1 MLQAFLSH
9 ETRSFSAL
17 FLVETTTN
25 HEPTAMEKLVDLW
38 AQVEWSKLPVM
49 VANYPSNAAEM
60 NPLLEASM
68 ESLQMDLLEICG
80 KNVGLGLEDVSEKL
94 MVEAFVRPVEQPDL
108 CVMGIFSLQL
118 LTFSGLVREKSVER
132 RKVPM
137 MLEKNVGSFMHV
149 LKRYV
154 SPHPSNLYADFG
166 SHRRTEDLDIS
177 DVAIQFLGRTLYQL
191 ADLPP
196 PPGSENLEQFA
207 FGRNWRQFV
216 EKISVEGLIS
226 SVKELR
232 GLVGPSNL
240 HGLTVLDLGCGS
252 GLSSLSFKIL
262 GANVISVD
270 VQDESLEASRHLQM
284 RFKSVLNNVSSEDST
299 WQFEKASVLDAW
311 ALAARKPVDVYTWG
325 VLHHTGDVW
334 QAIHNAQLPLR
345 EDGLLL
351 VAVYAEE
358 FYDEK
363 DNILMMKDFYRKAN
377 RRQQEHL
384 DIAVGIYWL
393 RPLLRAGKNPFEVL
407 RNFSQMRGMDFWT
420 DVRDWLGGW
429 PTEFVSTSAMLS
441 FVKHTGLRCVHV
453 RRNGGN
459 TEFALTKPGPGVQ
472 RWTAGR
478 ICEDLEF
485 QEDFTQTLPLLQQ
498 SLYHWPETMQ
508 ETMERRWWISR
519 LPDWMRNYSD
529 GNDNPQKDRLL
540 LIRKSGEPF
549 GYPSAQFARPD
560 SIRDLRLSLYAFWEG
575 FAYISPGTPDDWMGD
590 SIPKGVPFRVKG
602 DTADTDT
609 QLRACLLP
617 LAEVSLQQE
626 AEIRVLA
633 TEAGLT

>member
-1 MLQAFLSH
+1 
-9 ETRSFSAL
+9 
-17 FLVETTTN
+17 
-25 HEPTAMEKLVDLW
+25 
-38 AQVEWSKLPVM
+38 
-49 VANYPSNAAEM
+49 M

-68 ESLQMDLLEICG
+68 ESLQIDLLEICQ
-80 KNVGLGLEDVSEKL
+80 NVEDVSEKV
-94 MVEAFVRPVEQPDL
+94 MVEHHKEAKEIPVVSDL

-118 LTFSGLVREKSVER
+118 MTFSGLLKEKSVDI

-137 MLEKNVGSFMHV
+137 MLEKNVGSFMNV

-154 SPHPSNLYADFG
+154 SPRPTNLYADFG
-166 SHRRTEDLDIS
+166 SNRRTEDLDIS
-177 DVAIQFLGRTLYQL
+177 DLAIQFLGRTLYQL
-191 ADLPP
+191 ANLPP
-196 PPGSENLEQFA
+196 PPGPQRVEEQFA

-216 EKISVEGLIS
+216 DRISVNGLIS
-226 SVKELR
+226 SVKEVR
-232 GLVGPSNL
+232 GLVGGAISNL

-252 GLSSLSFKIL
+252 GLSSLSFRLL
-262 GANVISVD
+262 GAHVISVD
-270 VQDESLEASRHLQM
+270 VQEESLEASKYLQM
-284 RFKSVLNNVSSEDST
+284 RFKSVLSNVSSEDST
-299 WQFEKASVLDAW
+299 WQFVKASALDAW
-311 ALAARKPVDVYTWG
+311 QLAALKPADIVHTWG

-334 QAIHNAQLPLR
+334 QAIHNAQLPLA

-363 DNILMMKDFYRKAN
+363 ESILMMKDFYRKAN
-377 RRQQEHL
+377 LKQQEHL

-407 RNFSQMRGMDFWT
+407 QNFSQMRGMDFWT

-429 PTEFVSTSAMLS
+429 PTEFVSTNAMLS

-459 TEFALTKPGPGVQ
+459 TEFAFTRPAGVK

-478 ICEDLEF
+478 SCEDLEF

-498 SLYHWPETMQ
+498 SLYHWPPQMEETM
-508 ETMERRWWISR
+508 RRWWFSK

-575 FAYISPGTPDDWMGD
+575 FAYISPGNPDDRTGD

-602 DTADTDT
+602 DIRDTDT
-609 QLRACLLP
+609 LQACLLP
-617 LAEVSLQQE
+617 LAEVSLQEE
-626 AEIRVLA
+626 AEIQVLA
-633 TEAGLT
+633 TEAGLIWLPQNGLICAGNLCVCVCPSPQVPQMYRHGMPLQVL